1 MAPAVEHRAQFHHD
15 LEDLERQ
22 VWTMAADAR
31 ASLELSLRALA
42 NADLGLCET
51 VIADDDHIDAA
62 YQEIEMRAVDLIGR
76 QQPVASDLRLL
87 VALMHVALHLER
99 IGDMAVNIASAT
111 RSSAA
116 LPSRDDVLGR
126 LQEMG
131 DTALTMIDLAA
142 EVFRRR
148 DQARCEQLPELDD
161 RIDETNRAMLDRVLL
176 IDHDPQQREWAL
188 QMLQVSRYLERAAD
202 HAVDIAEQAWFL
214 ITGELRELD

>member
-142 EVFRRR
+142 EVFRWR

-188 QMLQVSRYLERAAD
+188 RMLQVSRYLERAAD